1 MPTYD
6 MRSSEM
12 VGLIASGAYKYYQKA
27 GRAVAEV
34 DVSGYANRMTASLQ
48 KNPKYVDAY
57 GGKQYKLYPPLG
69 DCDFTNVRQQVNDL
83 YGVAASRIDRK
94 WVWHADG
101 DEPLDALVAEVT
113 AGALLRGCF
122 NPLIK
127 DYSTSFMLAGK
138 TASAKSSV
146 MLELAHALNDIG
158 RCKYLRIA
166 NLGTWK
172 GLEEMSEANNLDRD
186 CWTNINKTS
195 PSAAEQLSTWIYTT
209 VAAAQRGV
217 EKEPNTFSVT
227 MCIVDAGELLSSKP
241 VVAALAY
248 ANENKRHC
256 RLTIIAD
263 NQYNHVV
270 ATVKD
275 YFDNILHT
283 GISPVPPNEYS
294 PTKEMLN
301 GSDFQITGKRAGLQ
315 QCGFG
320 SPQLLAVV
328 NAYVARK
335 HRHEGR
341 HEKEKTLV
349 LARYRPQ
356 GTPVKPLAESTT
368 VIRSTPDAFTR
379 DKVCFNALDTVGLE
393 DYLKKKHT
401 AKLDDAGVFD
411 DLLDVSVSQ
420 CTDTVLR
427 LLLVLILTL

>member
-1 MPTYD
+1 MPTFD
-6 MRSSEM
+6 NRSREM
-12 VGLIASGAYKYYQKA
+12 IDLIASGAYKYYQKA
-27 GRAVAEV
+27 GRPVAEA

-57 GGKQYKLYPPLG
+57 GKKNYKLYPPLG
-69 DCDFTNVRQQVNDL
+69 DCDFTNVRAKVNNL
-83 YGVAASRIDRK
+83 YGVTATKIDRK
-94 WVWHADG
+94 WVWHGDG

-113 AGALLRGCF
+113 ASTLLTGCF

-127 DYSTSFMLAGK
+127 DYSTSFMLTGK
-138 TASAKSSV
+138 TASAKSSI
-146 MLELAHALNDIG
+146 MFQLAHALNDIG

-172 GLEEMSEANNLDRD
+172 GLDEMSEANNLNRD
-186 CWTNINKTS
+186 CWTNINKTT
-195 PSAAEQLSTWIYTT
+195 PSAAECLSTWIYTT

-217 EKEPNTFSVT
+217 EKEPDTFSLT

-241 VVAALAY
+241 VLAALAY

-256 RLTIIAD
+256 RLTMIVD

-283 GISPVPPNEYS
+283 GVSPVSAGDYS
-294 PTKEMLN
+294 PSKEMLN
-301 GSDFQITGKRAGLQ
+301 GTDFQIAGKRAGLQ
-315 QCGFG
+315 LCGYG
-320 SPQLLAVV
+320 SPQMLAVV
-328 NAYVARK
+328 AAYLARK

-356 GTPVKPLAESTT
+356 GTPMKPLDESTT
-368 VIRSTPDAFTR
+368 FIRSTDDAFSC
-379 DKVCFNALDTVGLE
+379 DKSCFSALDTVGLE
-393 DYLKKKHT
+393 DYLKKKST
-401 AKLDDAGVFD
+401 AKLDDDGVFD

-420 CTDTVLR
+420 CTETVLR